1 MNEERREQI
10 RWMLVDII
18 DNMEAPSDYPSHQDF
33 KRDWLFAVADIAG
46 GLAREVT
53 TEEI

>member
-10 RWMLVDII
+10 RYMLVDII
-18 DNMEAPSDYPSHQDF
+18 DNMEAPTNYPCHQDF
-33 KRDWLFAVADIAG
+33 KRDWLFAVADVARD
-46 GLAREVT
+46 LANEVT